1 MPINSTFTTAV
12 AIYFLHG
19 FELVS
24 LPVSSSS
31 SVYTPFEVTITGKS
45 SNKTNIVLVVSTAS
59 SSQILSMLVSYIA
72 FENSTNLYSAGIL
85 QFDSGSAAALS
96 AAVSLPTTILAS
108 IHGTSGFAMAN
119 SQTSTSFSATLAN
132 SAYSFAFSPNITYLN
147 YHFFAVPDLSNP
159 CYFCQGLPFDFNGT
173 CVASCLGGAAP
184 VNGQCTSCP
193 QG

>member
-72 FENSTNLYSAGIL
+72 F
-85 QFDSGSAAALS
+85 
-96 AAVSLPTTILAS
+96 
-108 IHGTSGFAMAN
+108 
-119 SQTSTSFSATLAN
+119 
-132 SAYSFAFSPNITYLN
+132 
-147 YHFFAVPDLSNP
+147 
-159 CYFCQGLPFDFNGT
+159 
-173 CVASCLGGAAP
+173 
-184 VNGQCTSCP
+184 
-193 QG
+193 